1 VTAPYSC
8 CDKMSHSQRCVC
20 LGTQAC
26 HFPSSHTPL
35 RPRDL
40 TAIIRSS
47 ETILEEYNCRSP
59 LQVFRN
65 AHHCQGPADVLDERT
80 VGVLTLNLVT
90 ICVGI
95 SMVAQ
100 LSPIVVLLKIITHNF
115 HRCQVSR
122 TQARLRGSP
131 KHGNDHVRAIQ
142 LGGKFSSHS
151 SLPRHQGLI
160 RVKIILSST
169 TSFF

>member
-40 TAIIRSS
+40 TAITRSS

-65 AHHCQGPADVLDERT
+65 AHRCQGPADVLDART
-80 VGVLTLNLVT
+80 VGVLTLNLVDHL
-90 ICVGI
+90 CGNFDGR
-95 SMVAQ
+95 SAFAYR
-100 LSPIVVLLKIITHNF
+100 SPPEDHYAYF

-131 KHGNDHVRAIQ
+131 KHGNDQVRAIQ

-151 SLPRHQGLI
+151 SLPRH
-160 RVKIILSST
+160 
-169 TSFF
+169 